1 MMAITVVIIACP
13 CAMGLATPI
22 ALFVGTSVG
31 AKHGILLKGHRALE
45 AASKIETVV
54 LDKTGHLTTGE
65 FEIVAD
71 NEECLK
77 DKAASLENHTS
88 HPIATAIVNRAQN
101 SLMLQ
106 TSRQF
111 LAGV

>member
-1 MMAITVVIIACP
+1 MRN
-13 CAMGLATPI
+13 GSSLSI

-54 LDKTGHLTTGE
+54 LDKTGKLLTTGE

-77 DKAASLENHTS
+77 ITASLENHTS
-88 HPIATAIVNRAQN
+88 HPIATAIVKSCQN

-106 TSRQF
+106 TSRQS